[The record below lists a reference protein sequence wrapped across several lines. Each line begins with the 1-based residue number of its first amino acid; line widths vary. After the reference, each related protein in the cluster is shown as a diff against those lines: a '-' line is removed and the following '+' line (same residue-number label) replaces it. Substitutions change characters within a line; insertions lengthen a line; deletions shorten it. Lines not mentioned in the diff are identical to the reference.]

1 MSTKNN
7 KFSLG
12 QVLMTKNIAEFSSQS
27 QNRFLWINTCLSKHQ
42 NGNWGDLSKDD
53 IVSNEQALK
62 SSERLFSA
70 YRIPDEL
77 EYPHHQKVW
86 IITERDR
93 SVTTVLFPSD
103 Y

>member
-1 MSTKNN
+1 MTTKST

-12 QVLMTKNIAEFSSQS
+12 QVTMTRNIAHFTWESQ
-27 QNRFLWINTCLSKHQ
+27 QRHQWVNTCLLRHQ
-42 NGNWGDLSKDD
+42 NGDWGDLSDED
-53 IVSNEQALK
+53 VASNEEALK
-62 SSERLFSA
+62 SSERLFSV